1 MHKRIKTE
9 QINPRV
15 NLWWRGTWNLAY
27 VEQSRYLYDHELVV
41 NHRLVGHPG
50 HHRFGFD
57 RRRARVD
64 TANANL
70 AGIRLQQASDHAE
83 RRGFSSAVRSK
94 QRVKLSAMN
103 GQR

>member
-1 MHKRIKTE
+1 MPNQLAGLRLGAPGVHGPKPGDE
-9 QINPRV
+9 FQIFHWV
-15 NLWWRGTWNLAY
+15 
-27 VEQSRYLYDHELVV
+27 ELVV

-70 AGIRLQQASDHAE
+70 AGIRLQQAGDHAE
-83 RRGFSSAVRSK
+83 RRGFSGAVRSK